1 MTIRSLQEPIEAL
14 MEGRFCSQAVH
25 GLQAGTR
32 QDTKHTNTQ
41 IQIHKCKNI
50 NTYAGITYIPRCD
63 PKGLGN
69 SVLAKCSLD
78 AWLGGRLVIACVA
91 AMLMDFTSLG
101 TPHAWHIGKLHIL
114 LLLCNTFI
122 LSSKPV
128 RSSQWLTLGSVIT
141 EPPHYGP
148 SSNKGFPVKK
158 YGRPYPWFYSHC
170 HRVLENYMARA

>member
-1 MTIRSLQEPIEAL
+1 MDCRQAP
-14 MEGRFCSQAVH
+14 GRTPS
-25 GLQAGTR
+25 
-32 QDTKHTNTQ
+32 
-41 IQIHKCKNI
+41 IQIHKCKSI

-78 AWLGGRLVIACVA
+78 DWLGGRLVIACVA

-101 TPHAWHIGKLHIL
+101 TPHAWHIGKLHVL

-122 LSSKPV
+122 LSSKPDV